1 MRNFTRIIPDI
12 TRCARVTALGSGFFK
27 VGERLRETYER
38 FTEGFDFPDLQDA
51 AALIAE
57 AGCRASLNP
66 ASKAES

>member
-51 AALIAE
+51 AGLIR
-57 AGCRASLNP
+57 AGEEMPARAYL
-66 ASKAES
+66 